1 MVKVDK
7 LLEVIGAK
15 MYIFEK
21 NYWSHDSLPISHYPL
36 LVKCWQHATSLRHV
50 GHIPKKKGFHMWIM
64 FIKWQFIMIV
74 TYKCELTISRTI
86 VENSDGL
93 ATSRLAP
100 IVEPLIILTS
110 NLTTF
115 VLIVEYL
122 IPWFSFRIWTM
133 IFTTRC

>member
-1 MVKVDK
+1 
-7 LLEVIGAK
+7 
-15 MYIFEK
+15 
-21 NYWSHDSLPISHYPL
+21 
-36 LVKCWQHATSLRHV
+36 
-50 GHIPKKKGFHMWIM
+50 M

-122 IPWFSFRIWTM
+122 IP
-133 IFTTRC
+133 